1 MKKVLLALMLLFSVI
16 SFGLDDSQKIEIAEL
31 MIFNTKNTNG
41 DGLNLDVKKAFK
53 DLVIKKDDFE
63 KIIMEKNKNE
73 TKTDIL
79 TFTII
84 KPISNKKTFPLGY
97 NMRIGYYSKELLGF
111 KKIIIATDNKTY
123 EKNFNYLDGIRDIS
137 SSGVYEYYDI
147 KISLDDKETINML
160 KDIVKSKSSKIRFY
174 SREKHKDKVFTD
186 REKKLILN
194 FLAIMGFYHV
204 ANSNIIE
211 DTVQEIQNKFN
222 IPEDSAFQYLKD
234 IYKKNK

>member
-1 MKKVLLALMLLFSVI
+1 
-16 SFGLDDSQKIEIAEL
+16 
-31 MIFNTKNTNG
+31 
-41 DGLNLDVKKAFK
+41 
-53 DLVIKKDDFE
+53 
-63 KIIMEKNKNE
+63 
-73 TKTDIL
+73 
-79 TFTII
+79 
-84 KPISNKKTFPLGY
+84 
-97 NMRIGYYSKELLGF
+97 MRIGYYSKELLGF

-194 FLAIMGFYHV
+194 FLAITGFYHV

-222 IPEDSAFQYLKD
+222 IPEDSAIQYLKD
-234 IYKKNK
+234 TYKKNN